1 MENERIH
8 LTKKP
13 YRIVYIAG
21 AGRSG
26 STLLGR
32 LLGGHP
38 QAFFP
43 GELKVFSPTKKLRG
57 KPARE
62 NRRCGCG
69 VNASKDCTFWQAV
82 TAYLKQH
89 HQLGLWANLEVHNGD
104 TSTFRTH
111 NLALYDAVHAISK
124 ATYIIDSS
132 KSHSRLEK
140 LIASQLFDIRVIY
153 LQRNPYGV
161 VYSNLK
167 LGRDLRYYS
176 RHYAQNYYHTRK
188 LLKGHDH
195 YYVRYEK
202 LVENPEKTIEGIMN
216 WLGLSYTSAQLNWRD
231 SVFHII
237 AGNKPRMINAQQIS
251 PDNSWRKQLTIR
263 EKIHISRRSL
273 PGYMANIWR
282 YEKKPAFLQRKAL

>member
-1 MENERIH
+1 MENERIQS
-8 LTKKP
+8 KNRP

-38 QAFFP
+38 QTFFP

-57 KPARE
+57 KPARG

-69 VNASKDCTFWQAV
+69 VNASNECHFWESVA
-82 TAYLKQH
+82 AYLQEH
-89 HQLGLWANLEVHNGD
+89 HQLGLWTNLEVHNGD
-104 TSTFRTH
+104 ALTFRNH
-111 NLALYDAVHAISK
+111 NLALYDAIHAISK
-124 ATYIIDSS
+124 APFIIDSS

-161 VYSNLK
+161 VYSNVK

-176 RHYAQNYYHTRK
+176 RHYAQNYHYTRK

-202 LVENPEKTIEGIMN
+202 LVENPEKTLKDIMC
-216 WLGLSYTSAQLNWRD
+216 WLGVPYDSAQLNWRE
-231 SVFHII
+231 STFHII
-237 AGNKPRMINAQQIS
+237 AGNKPRMINDRLIA

-282 YEKKPAFLQRKAL
+282 YEKKPAILQRRAL

>member
-1 MENERIH
+1 MEKERIQS
-8 LTKKP
+8 KKRP

-38 QAFFP
+38 HAFFP

-57 KPARE
+57 KPTRE

-69 VNASKDCTFWQAV
+69 VNASNECRFWEDV
-82 TAYLKQH
+82 TTYLKH
-89 HQLGLWANLEVHNGD
+89 NHQLGLWTNLEVHNGD
-104 TSTFRTH
+104 TSTFRFH
-111 NLALYDAVHAISK
+111 NLALYDAIHAISK
-124 ATYIIDSS
+124 APFIIDSS
-132 KSHSRLEK
+132 KSHNRLEK
-140 LIASQLFDIRVIY
+140 LLASQLFDIRVIY

-176 RHYAQNYYHTRK
+176 RHYAQNYYYTRK

-195 YYVRYEK
+195 HYVRYEK
-202 LVENPEKTIEGIMN
+202 LVENPGKALKDIMS
-216 WLGLSYTSAQLNWRD
+216 WLGLSYDPAQLNWKN
-231 SVFHII
+231 SIFHII
-237 AGNKPRMINAQQIS
+237 AGNKPRMINDQPIS
-251 PDNSWRKQLTIR
+251 PDNSWREQLTIR

-282 YEKKPAFLQRKAL
+282 YEKKPALLQRRAL